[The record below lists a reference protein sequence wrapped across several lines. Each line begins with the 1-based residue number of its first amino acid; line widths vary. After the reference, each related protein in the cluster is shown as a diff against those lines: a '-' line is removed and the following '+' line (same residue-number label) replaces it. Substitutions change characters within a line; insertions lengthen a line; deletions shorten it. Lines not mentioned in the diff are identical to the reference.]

1 LAVAAIEA
9 SGFIC
14 KNMGFHN
21 TAGAERHQAVALRV
35 QGDLAAFYN
44 CRFDAFQDTLYVH
57 ARRQFFRNCVIS
69 GTIDFIFGNSAAVFQ
84 NCLIITRRPMD
95 NQQNSVTAHGRTD
108 PNMKSGLVIQNCR
121 LVPDQ
126 KLFPDRF
133 KIPSYLGRPWK
144 EFSRLVIME
153 STIAD
158 FIKPEGYM
166 PWNGDFGIKT
176 LYYAEYNN
184 RGPGAG
190 TSMRVKWPGFRVI
203 GRKEAEPFTAGPFI
217 DGGMWLKYTG
227 TPNILG
233 FKF

>member
-1 LAVAAIEA
+1 
-9 SGFIC
+9 
-14 KNMGFHN
+14 MGFHN

-153 STIAD
+153 STIGD
-158 FIKPEGYM
+158 LIKPEGWSEWM
-166 PWNGDFGIKT
+166 GDIGLKT
-176 LYYAEYNN
+176 LYYAEYANT
-184 RGPGAG
+184 GPGAG
-190 TSMRVKWPGFRVI
+190 TSKRVNWPGYRGVI
-203 GRKEAEPFTAGPFI
+203 GQAEATQFTAGVFI
-217 DGGMWLKYTG
+217 DAMTWLKATG
-227 TPNILG
+227 TPNVMG
-233 FKF
+233 FTKY

>member
-1 LAVAAIEA
+1 
-9 SGFIC
+9 
-14 KNMGFHN
+14 
-21 TAGAERHQAVALRV
+21 
-35 QGDLAAFYN
+35 
-44 CRFDAFQDTLYVH
+44 
-57 ARRQFFRNCVIS
+57 
-69 GTIDFIFGNSAAVFQ
+69 
-84 NCLIITRRPMD
+84 MD

-190 TSMRVKWPGFRVI
+190 TSKRVNWPGFHVI
-203 GRKEAEPFTAGPFI
+203 TRKDAEQFTAGPFI
-217 DGGMWLKYTG
+217 DGATWLKFTG
-227 TPNILG
+227 TPHILG